1 MNSRK
6 QKIIQ
11 SVNLLSEQRY
21 LYDKFIK
28 EDIKDTETPKLQVT
42 PIEGKVEKYKISL
55 FQDQPN
61 GNLKDIMS
69 DDILEKLNLKKEYAS
84 QESATI
90 DVNKVTP
97 QQFKDI
103 NNGQRTNLQ

>member
-21 LYDKFIK
+21 LYNKFIK
-28 EDIKDTETPKLQVT
+28 EDEEEIKIPKLQIT
-42 PIEGKVEKYKISL
+42 PIEGKVNKYKVSL
-55 FQDQPN
+55 FQKQNND
-61 GNLKDIMS
+61 NLKDIMS
-69 DDILEKLNLKKEYAS
+69 DEILEKLNLKKEYAS

-90 DVNKVTP
+90 DVNKIT
-97 QQFKDI
+97 QQQLIDI
-103 NNGQRTNLQ
+103 NDEPRTN